1 MDEDLFQNGQH
12 YRVYYRAS
20 TANNPAL
27 FEGYGNVLVSERT
40 SDQGRALP
48 WTIVCRGIPPPPPR
62 PRYTHPGKRPR
73 YAHPGKRPRYTRSG
87 KNLRAS
93 AG

>member
-48 WTIVCRGIPPPPPR
+48 
-62 PRYTHPGKRPR
+62 
-73 YAHPGKRPRYTRSG
+73 
-87 KNLRAS
+87 
-93 AG
+93 